1 MTLFLVLPLFIIVR
15 NAKKTYKTSSGL
27 QRHVKSKHR
36 LDSSGDDSMIK
47 FNLEKVVIEDLLR
60 KAAENVTKDEC
71 WKNETRNHLVN
82 FCYSVD
88 GKLLLE
94 INKISS
100 NFGETNDPEKF
111 FQEFYSNITAKA
123 THFFKDL
130 PLASANILMIQLG
143 EMVFGYMKNSNTSSN
158 AKIPSPITES
168 EIDALQ
174 YLSGYVVHKFLK
186 KAKNNPTYNS
196 VENQAIILVLDAMVD
211 KTRDQRLVDSLD
223 RGGLTPISE
232 DCEQIFYKAEE
243 LFRQEISVFNLRN
256 NNIPEI
262 TSNLMCQS
270 DMVSLI
276 NSIVNISGS
285 DIDSELKDNLFEKM
299 IQLYLRVRSFSLA
312 KDITCSKKKSSS
324 SKGLRKEIKRSLQKP
339 LGD

>member
-1 MTLFLVLPLFIIVR
+1 MILFLVLPLFIIVR
-15 NAKKTYKTSSGL
+15 SAKKLT
-27 QRHVKSKHR
+27 RHLVDYS
-36 LDSSGDDSMIK
+36 DDSMYK
-47 FNLEKVVIEDLLR
+47 FNFEKVVIEDLLK

-71 WKNETRNHLVN
+71 WKNETRSYLVN

-88 GKLLLE
+88 DELLHE
-94 INKISS
+94 INQISF

-143 EMVFGYMKNSNTSSN
+143 EMVFGYIKNSNASAININ
-158 AKIPSPITES
+158 AKIPSPITEI

-174 YLSGYVVHKFLK
+174 YLSGYVVHKCLK
-186 KAKNNPTYNS
+186 KVKNNPTYNS
-196 VENQAIILVLDAMVD
+196 VENQAIILVLDGMVD
-211 KTRDQRLVDSLD
+211 KTRDQRLVDSLN

-243 LFRQEISVFNLRN
+243 LFRQETSVFNLRN
-256 NNIPEI
+256 INIPEI

-312 KDITCSKKKSSS
+312 KDLTSGKKKSCSNKA
-324 SKGLRKEIKRSLQKP
+324 KGLRKEIKRSLQKP